1 MTLHMDLTRWSVLK
15 SDQLCSMQLKIRS
28 SVQSTKA
35 RPIADCDSDHE
46 LLIGK
51 SIRPFRYDLNQIL
64 YNYTVEVMNRF
75 KGLDQADRISEE
87 LWTEVLNIVQE
98 AVTRT
103 ITKKK
108 KCTVTHF
115 SRCDPKD
122 PHSKQVDVLCSS
134 RTLCTKREAW
144 FPLASSL
151 SASGADYI
159 LEEFIGARK
168 YRSIHASTA

>member
-1 MTLHMDLTRWSVLK
+1 
-15 SDQLCSMQLKIRS
+15 MQLKIRS

-35 RPIADCDSDHE
+35 RLRADYDSDHE

-108 KCTVTHF
+108 KFTVTHL

-122 PHSKQVDVLCSS
+122 AHSKQVDVLCSS
-134 RTLCTKREAW
+134 RTLCTKTEKPDSLL
-144 FPLASSL
+144 PLVCQPL
-151 SASGADYI
+151 V
-159 LEEFIGARK
+159 
-168 YRSIHASTA
+168 